1 VVNVQVITGHRAR
14 RLRRSASVVLAS
26 LLGSASLLGLVTNP
40 VSAESPAQE
49 PSLDDPAQQLV
60 ERFAPV
66 MMLKQQDDECDAGG
80 EQFRPSSV
88 DVVLDNPEVALVQVG
103 RNDIVA
109 QRAPGAADLAGLG
122 EGFYLDF
129 PGSSLSPG
137 CIFERDFRKYAGDL
151 PAAIYAHIVY
161 PPDAPDRLVVQY
173 WFYWYYNDW
182 NNKHESDWEGIAL
195 LFEAS
200 SIEDALRSQPIE
212 VGYSQHEGGERSEW
226 SDAKLEREGD
236 HPIVYSSSGSHA
248 SYFDS
253 AIFLGRG
260 AAEGFGCDN
269 TTGPSDRVAPEVVLL
284 PDSVDDPDDP
294 LAWLGY
300 QGRWGERQGGAN
312 NGPTGPAG
320 KDRWLDPLPWFE
332 ELRDQSVV
340 IPAND
345 TEGASVIDT
354 FCDLVE
360 RGAHALITFN
370 VSPFRVLLGLLAM
383 VLAIRF
389 VVGRT
394 DWTRVEADPLRRRR
408 AAGQIIRA
416 SAATYRATPL
426 AFIAIGLLYIPAA
439 LVAGLLAAIASV
451 IPLIGEFLSLAQ
463 PSRGANIFVALLA
476 GSAAHPAAFV
486 AVNALVATYGRGDER
501 GVAGAVAAARTLRGK
516 WRVLFGAFVRA
527 YVTVVALGVTVIG
540 IPWAIRQTVR
550 YQLIAHAIAHENAD
564 AKGALRRSSELVKG
578 RWLRTA
584 FVTMSLHGIVFLT
597 AMAVSMPLLLAFTS
611 IPLWL
616 FSILVSLV
624 YVFVVPLAAIAMNLL
639 YGDAVAASEGAPR
652 AELVSVD

>member
-1 VVNVQVITGHRAR
+1 M
-14 RLRRSASVVLAS
+14 AS
-26 LLGSASLLGLVTNP
+26 LLACVSLLGLVTNP
-40 VSAESPAQE
+40 VSADSPDQE

-66 MMLKQQDDECDAGG
+66 MMLKQQDEACDNGG
-80 EQFRPSSV
+80 EQFRPSAV
-88 DVVLDNPEVALVQVG
+88 DVILDNPEIALRQVG
-103 RNDIVA
+103 HVDITA
-109 QRAPGAADLAGLG
+109 MRAPGAADLAGLG

-137 CIFERDFRKYAGDL
+137 CIFERDFWKYTGDR
-151 PAAIYAHIVY
+151 PATVYAHIVH
-161 PPDAPDRLVVQY
+161 PPDAPGQLVVQY

-195 LFEAS
+195 RFEAS
-200 SIEDALRSQPIE
+200 SVEEALRSQPTE
-212 VGYSQHEGGERSEW
+212 VGYSQHEGGERAEW

-236 HPIVYSSSGSHA
+236 HPVVYSSSGSHA

-260 AAEGFGCDN
+260 AAEGFGCDT
-269 TTGPSDRVAPEVVLL
+269 TTGPSTRVAPEVVLL
-284 PDSVDDPDDP
+284 PDSVDNPDDP

-340 IPAND
+340 IPA
-345 TEGASVIDT
+345 TGGEGVSVINT

-360 RGAHALITFN
+360 RGAHTLITFT
-370 VSPFRVLLGLLAM
+370 VSPLRVVVGMLLVA
-383 VLAIRF
+383 LAIRF
-389 VVGRT
+389 LARRT
-394 DWTRVEADPLRRRR
+394 TWTRVEAEPLRRRR

-416 SAATYRATPL
+416 STTTYRSTPL
-426 AFIAIGLLYIPAA
+426 AFIVIGLVYLPAA
-439 LVAGLLAAIASV
+439 VAAGAIAAIAGL
-451 IPLIGEFLSLAQ
+451 IPLVGEFLSLAQ
-463 PSRGANIFVALLA
+463 PSRGANLFLAVLA
-476 GSAAHPAAFV
+476 GSATNVAAFV
-486 AVNALVATYGRGDER
+486 AANAMVASYQRRGER
-501 GVAGAVAAARTLRGK
+501 GVAAAVEAARALSGT

-527 YVTVVALGVTVIG
+527 YAVVAALVVTVIG
-540 IPWAIRQTVR
+540 IPWAIRQLVR
-550 YQLIAHAIAHENAD
+550 YQLVAQAIVHDGVD
-564 AKGALRRSSELVKG
+564 AKGSLRRSSELVRG
-578 RWLRTA
+578 RWLHTA
-584 FVTMSLHGIVFLT
+584 FVVAALNGVVAVI
-597 AMAVSMPLLLAFTS
+597 AMTVSLLLLLTVTS
-611 IPLWL
+611 IPIWL
-616 FSILVSLV
+616 FSTLVSLV

-639 YGDAVAASEGAPR
+639 YGDAVAVGEGAPR